1 MRGVCY
7 MNRIRWCLLL
17 LLSVIAGAIISD
29 VRSRFFVA
37 QYTSFIY
44 APGIFGSPVVIGRYC
59 SRYEAY
65 TGEVVYGTRGADIF
79 GDGRRVSAVVFPEI
93 ITAKSNH
100 WFRSRCV
107 SRIAR
112 TVFMKRFGICVRED
126 DAASDTIYNY
136 LFDPRRANIGQVA
149 DIAAVKAVFDTHAV
163 KFKDSQIVLFGDS
176 RGAASVFNFVAQY
189 KPLVA
194 ACICEGVFD
203 SIPHL
208 VKHNFLW
215 SWKGN
220 FFEELLIKT
229 VSFCSPQYNPSG
241 PFPIDFAD
249 AFPRNIPLLLVTSVV
264 DKIVPL
270 ECTVN
275 LYRVLRELGHEK
287 VHLLILP
294 HSAHS
299 SYMVGPDRD
308 MYEGAVH
315 AFYRTYGIVDYDAIK
330 ADYGQ
335 QFFDATQP
343 SYGMLKAGYRINRG
357 CCDEGRNK

>member
-1 MRGVCY
+1 
-7 MNRIRWCLLL
+7 MNRIRWGLLL
-17 LLSVIAGAIISD
+17 LMLVIVGVIISD
-29 VRSRFFVA
+29 LRSRFFVA

-79 GDGRRVSAVVFPEI
+79 GDGCCVSAVVFPEI
-93 ITAKSNH
+93 ITEKPRH

-107 SRIAR
+107 SRMAR
-112 TVFMKRFGICVRED
+112 TVFMKKFGIFVRED

-136 LFDPRRANIGQVA
+136 LFDPRRANIGQAA
-149 DIAAVKAVFDTHAV
+149 DVDALKVVFDSHANR
-163 KFKDSQIVLFGDS
+163 FNDSQIVLFGDS

-194 ACICEGVFD
+194 ACICEGIFD

-215 SWKGN
+215 SWKGE
-220 FFEELLIKT
+220 FFEKLLLET
-229 VSFCSPQYNPSG
+229 VAFCYGKYNASG
-241 PFPIDFAD
+241 PFPIDFAEK
-249 AFPRNIPLLLVTSVV
+249 FPFDIPLLLVTSVV
-264 DKIVPL
+264 DAIVPL

-299 SYMVGPDRD
+299 SYMVGPDRE
-308 MYEGAVH
+308 MYEGTVH

-335 QFFDATQP
+335 QFFAATQP
-343 SYGMLKAGYRINRG
+343 SYDVLKARYSIGKS
-357 CCDEGRNK
+357 CCDAVRNT